1 MKPRL
6 GIFILAAVFLVG
18 VEMPARSDAFDADN
32 PLEARIEGI
41 ISRMSIEE
49 KILQLHH
56 EGGFD
61 TKGNVRL
68 GVPGFIMADGPHGVR
83 DGQATCFPVGI
94 AMAASW
100 DTAMVYRIGEALGRE
115 FRGKGKHQGLGPC
128 ADLCWDP
135 RNGRSPETG
144 GEDPFLCGMINASLV
159 RGMQSTLC
167 IATVKH
173 YCVENKQDGRTTNNA
188 IASQRMLMDHY
199 GTAFRLS
206 VQTGGAWSVMNA
218 YTLVN
223 GEKCAENDNL
233 LETILRQR
241 WGFPFYVV
249 SDWGSIWSSQKAIEA
264 GCDVCMGSD
273 HYQDDLPALVRGGSV
288 SEETIN
294 RAVRRVLRTKM
305 ISGIMDTYPVGN
317 PEDVNS
323 PAHQALCLEAGRKS
337 IVLLK
342 NEGGL
347 LPLDKNGT
355 GKIAVIG
362 PSADAARLDG
372 QGSSVVTP
380 FYSITPLVGIRSK
393 VGSSRVLYA
402 KGCDINSSSTAGFAD
417 AAARAAQA
425 QAVIYIGGLDDTQ
438 EGEGLDRVGGSIAL
452 PGVQQ
457 DLINTLADA
466 NPNLVVVLESG
477 GICSI
482 SRCIDNIPAL
492 MYAFYP
498 GQEGGN
504 AIADVL
510 FGDINPGG
518 KLPVTMPVSDSQL
531 PPRNLNFNDDFGCGY
546 RWFDEKGFTP
556 QFAFGHGLSYTTFEY
571 SNMLISPQ
579 AAEAGRKIIVRADVK
594 NTGFRNGDEVVQLY
608 LSHPEIQSGLPEKQ
622 LRGFRRIALS
632 PGEKRTVEF
641 ELTAEDLYTF
651 NEAGGSYRVEPGVYG
666 VKAGGSSG
674 DLPLSGT
681 FAIQPA
687 SLLPDLEIAHVLT
700 VPPYP
705 VRGDSVLF
713 LAQIVNRGTGPSR
726 AGVVH
731 SAVFRMNGDEAG
743 RSDHY
748 LESIPAGG
756 SALLCSKACWTAG
769 STGSYMLE
777 VCLDEGGIIS
787 ECLEDNN
794 KKTVP
799 LTVHPRPPENLALN
813 KSVTVSSVEREGLE
827 GGMAVDG
834 DMSTRWS
841 SAFSDPQW
849 IKLDLGEATA
859 IDQVLLFWETAY
871 AKEYKIQV
879 SNDGLGWT
887 TQADVTAGDGGID
900 RLDIRA
906 SGRYVRMLG
915 IKRATEWGYSL
926 WEFQVL
932 ASSGV
937 EDREGPSDFR
947 LYPNSPNPFNS
958 GTSIHYELPASGPVE
973 LVILDMAGRHVR
985 SLVGSV
991 QQTGA
996 YTVTWDG
1003 MDDGGE
1009 RAPSGLYIC
1018 RLRAGGFEGAGKM
1031 MRVR

>member
-1 MKPRL
+1 
-6 GIFILAAVFLVG
+6 
-18 VEMPARSDAFDADN
+18 MPAWSAAMEPDN

-41 ISRMSIEE
+41 ISRMSLEE

-61 TKGNVRL
+61 TRGNTRL

-100 DTAMVYRIGEALGRE
+100 DTALVTRIGEAMGRE

-173 YCVENKQDGRTTNNA
+173 YCVENTQDGRTTNNA
-188 IASQRMLMDHY
+188 VAGQRMIVDHY
-199 GTAFRLS
+199 GMAFRLS
-206 VQTGGAWSVMNA
+206 VQKGGTWSVMNA

-233 LETILRQR
+233 LETILRRR

-249 SDWGSIWSSQKAIEA
+249 SDWGSIWSSEKAIEA
-264 GCDVCMGSD
+264 GCDICMGSD
-273 HYQDDLPALVRGGSV
+273 NYQDDLPGLVSSGSV
-288 SEETIN
+288 SEETID

-305 ISGIMDTYPVGN
+305 ISGMMGTYPAGD

-337 IVLLK
+337 LVLLK

-347 LPLDKNGT
+347 LPLDKNGA
-355 GKIAVIG
+355 GMIAVIG
-362 PSADAARLDG
+362 PSSDAARLDG

-380 FYSITPLVGIRSK
+380 FYSVTPLEGILAK
-393 VGSSRVLYA
+393 VGGSRVLHA
-402 KGCDINSSSTAGFAD
+402 KGCDINSSGTAGFAD
-417 AAARAAQA
+417 AVAKAAQS
-425 QAVIYIGGLDDTQ
+425 QVVIFIGGLDDSQ
-438 EGEGLDRVGGSIAL
+438 EGEGLDRVGGSISL
-452 PGVQQ
+452 PGKQQ
-457 DLINTLADA
+457 DLINALAEA

-477 GICSI
+477 GICGI
-482 SRCIDNIPAL
+482 SRCIGNIPAL
-492 MYAFYP
+492 VYAFYP

-510 FGDINPGG
+510 FGDVNPGG

-546 RWFDEKGFTP
+546 RWFDEQGFTP

-571 SNMLISPQ
+571 SNMQISPQ
-579 AAEAGRKIIVRADVK
+579 AAEAGQKIRIRADVE
-594 NTGFRNGDEVVQLY
+594 NTGGRQGEEVVQLY
-608 LSHPEIQSGLPEKQ
+608 LSHPEIPAGLPEKQ

-641 ELTAEDLYTF
+641 ELRAEDLYTF
-651 NEAGGSYRVEPGVYG
+651 DEAGASYRVEPGVYG
-666 VKAGGSSG
+666 VKVGGAS
-674 DLPLSGT
+674 DLLPLSGT
-681 FAIQPA
+681 FEMQPA
-687 SLLPDLEIAHVLT
+687 GMLPDLEIAHVLT

-705 VRGDSVLF
+705 VKGDSVLF
-713 LAQIVNRGTGPSR
+713 LAQVVNCGTGPSR

-731 SAVFRMNGDEAG
+731 GAVFRINGNEAG
-743 RSDHY
+743 TSDHY

-756 SALLCSKACWTAG
+756 SALLCSRAFWTAG
-769 STGSYMLE
+769 SVGSSRLE
-777 VCLDEGGIIS
+777 ASLDEGGLIS

-799 LTVHPRPPENLALN
+799 LTVHPRPPQNLALN
-813 KSVTVSSVEREGLE
+813 KPVTVSSVEREGLE

-834 DMSTRWS
+834 DMSSRWS

-849 IKLDLGEATA
+849 ITLDLGEVTV

-871 AKEYKIQV
+871 GKEYKIQV
-879 SNDGLGWT
+879 SDNGSVYT
-887 TQADVTAGDGGID
+887 TVAAVTSGDGGID
-900 RLDIRA
+900 RLSIGA
-906 SGRYVRMLG
+906 SGRYVRMIG
-915 IKRATEWGYSL
+915 TKRATEWGYSL

-932 ASSGV
+932 AAPEPEGGHIPSGLV
-937 EDREGPSDFR
+937 
-947 LYPNSPNPFNS
+947 LYPNTPNPFNS
-958 GTSIHYELPASGPVE
+958 GTSIRYELPASGPVQ

-991 QQTGA
+991 EQAGPH
-996 YTVTWDG
+996 TVTWDG
-1003 MDDGGE
+1003 ADDAGV
-1009 RAPSGLYIC
+1009 RSPSGLYIC
-1018 RLRAGGFEGAGKM
+1018 RLRAGGFEDAGKM
-1031 MRVR
+1031 MMVR